1 MHKILALIETG
12 KKQGATLQVGGNR
25 VGDKGYFIEPTV
37 FSNVKDDMTIATT
50 EVNKNFSKLSKT
62 SLNTSRYPATV
73 VPTKSNSY
81 VMFCLLRYQGLIS
94 DISLAY

>member
-1 MHKILALIETG
+1 MNCTALQIDEEQMHKILALIETG

-50 EVNKNFSKLSKT
+50 EVNIFIT
-62 SLNTSRYPATV
+62 F
-73 VPTKSNSY
+73 NSD
-81 VMFCLLRYQGLIS
+81 L
-94 DISLAY
+94 

>member
-1 MHKILALIETG
+1 MLQIDEEQMHKILALIETG

-50 EVNKNFSKLSKT
+50 EVNTFESFQKL
-62 SLNTSRYPATV
+62 
-73 VPTKSNSY
+73 
-81 VMFCLLRYQGLIS
+81 F
-94 DISLAY
+94 